1 MKATQKRIGLI
12 LFLMAAIYF
21 AAFWAPNAVASEDLA
36 MVTAFEPDEGKPLPF
51 LLDMLQ
57 PADSLG
63 DALRNF
69 ISYGY
74 FFYGFPFFALS
85 GLTLLPQA
93 LAGDLGDIPQVMV
106 TLRQFAN
113 LLPMLLAML
122 IMVWLQTE
130 FRGYKSILVFA
141 WLLAI
146 PAVVANNLWW
156 HPDGLAILFAMLALW
171 ALVKD
176 DLRFGGWF
184 YAAAALVGL
193 AAQTKGIG
201 FYFFLAIAWY
211 LWLGYRQ
218 RGLALGR
225 LALAALGFLAAM
237 AAAYFLSNPIL
248 MTYPPARAQFF
259 NILQTQSALLTE
271 GYEVVYRS
279 GFGAAAPIVSA
290 YYGGWLLPLA
300 MLCLTVWGALR
311 GPRRRLHQL
320 VLAWFIPITVFVFFF
335 SHFKYQ
341 YWLPV
346 ILPLYSALALAL
358 PDNLD
363 EARRWWREWR
373 PQALAL
379 GAVLLLALGQFLLY
393 VRADVQRYT
402 TQLQRAEGSPALA
415 FHDEVQAA
423 LAPLPAG
430 EYHVY
435 HDVGLY
441 LPPQPGW
448 TTEDSFELLTY
459 DYIRSGNFD
468 ILLLSQQRILDYLSP
483 EAEGIDP
490 AEFAAA
496 QAFYRDADAGGLDG
510 FVLLYRDAF
519 GLVFVKEGLYAVHFA
534 Q

>member
-1 MKATQKRIGLI
+1 MYATQKRIGLI
-12 LFLMAAIYF
+12 LLLMALVYF
-21 AAFWAPNAVASEDLA
+21 SAFWAPNAVASADIA

-51 LLDMLQ
+51 LLDMLE

-63 DALRNF
+63 QALRNF

-74 FFYGFPFFALS
+74 FFYGFPFFAFS

-122 IMVWLQTE
+122 VLVWLQTG
-130 FRGYKSILVFA
+130 FRNYKAILVFA

-156 HPDGLAILFAMLALW
+156 HPDGLAILFAILALW

-218 RGLALGR
+218 RGLTIGR
-225 LALAALGFLAAM
+225 LTLVAGGFLAAM
-237 AAAYFLSNPIL
+237 GAAYFLSNPIL
-248 MTYPPARAQFF
+248 ITYPPARAQFF
-259 NILQTQSALLTE
+259 NIMRTQSALLTE

-279 GFGAAAPIVSA
+279 GFGAAKPIVSE
-290 YYGGWLLPLA
+290 YYGGWLLPLL
-300 MLCLTVWGALR
+300 MLGLTVWGALR
-311 GPRRRLHQL
+311 GPRRQL
-320 VLAWFIPITVFVFFF
+320 QQLILAWFIPITIFVFFF

-346 ILPLYSALALAL
+346 ILPLYLALALAL
-358 PDNLD
+358 PDSRD
-363 EARRWWREWR
+363 EARRWWRERR

-379 GAVLLLALGQFLLY
+379 GAVLLLTVGQFGLY
-393 VRADVQRYT
+393 VVKDFDRYN
-402 TQLQRAEGSPALA
+402 TQLQRAENNPAIA
-415 FHDEVQAA
+415 FYDEVQAA

-430 EYHVY
+430 DYRVY
-435 HDVGLY
+435 HDVGVY

-448 TTEDSFELLTY
+448 STTDSFELLTY
-459 DYIRSGNFD
+459 DYIESGDFD

-483 EAEGIDP
+483 DAEGIDP
-490 AEFAAA
+490 AEFEAA
-496 QAFYRDADAGGLDG
+496 QGFYMDADAGEMDG
-510 FVLLYRDAF
+510 YVLVYRDAF
-519 GLVFVKEGLYAVHFA
+519 GLVFVEEGLYAAHFA
-534 Q
+534 E